1 MRKIIAVGILL
12 LFIVLLLPQLKNVD
26 SKPEKENSIKNINDA
41 EEVKE
46 IRNIVLPGFVELDVN
61 KPGKLL
67 CNLNEDFYLQFNII
81 LRDTDEVIYSSGL
94 VEYGNYINVIEL
106 NREIEKG
113 EYDAIVFI
121 QPYDIKLNKTNN
133 AKFDIRLII

>member
-12 LFIVLLLPQLKNVD
+12 LFIVLLLPKLKNVD

-41 EEVKE
+41 EEVNE
-46 IRNIVLPGFVELDVN
+46 IRNIVLPGFFELDVN

-94 VEYGNYINVIEL
+94 VEYGNYIDKLKL

-133 AKFDIRLII
+133 AKFNIRLII

>member
-12 LFIVLLLPQLKNVD
+12 LFIVLLLPQFKNVD
-26 SKPEKENSIKNINDA
+26 SKPEKENNIKNINDA

-106 NREIEKG
+106 NMEIEKG

-133 AKFDIRLII
+133 AKFNIRLII

>member
-12 LFIVLLLPQLKNVD
+12 LFIVLLLPQFKNVD
-26 SKPEKENSIKNINDA
+26 SKPEKENNIKNINDA

-94 VEYGNYINVIEL
+94 VEYGNYIDKLKL

-113 EYDAIVFI
+113 EYDAVVFI

>member
-1 MRKIIAVGILL
+1 MRKIIIAVLL
-12 LFIVLLLPQLKNVD
+12 LLIVLLLPQLKNED
-26 SKPEKENSIKNINDA
+26 NKPEKETNIKNINEA

-46 IRNIVLPGFVELDVN
+46 IKNIVLPGFIELDVN
-61 KPGKLL
+61 RPGKLL
-67 CNLNEDFYLQFNII
+67 CNMNEDFYLQFNII

-94 VEYGNYINVIEL
+94 VEYGNYIDKLKL

-133 AKFDIRLII
+133 AKSNIRLII

>member
-46 IRNIVLPGFVELDVN
+46 IKNIVLPGFVELDVN

-94 VEYGNYINVIEL
+94 VEYGNYIDKLKL

-133 AKFDIRLII
+133 AKFNIRLII

>member
-1 MRKIIAVGILL
+1 MRKIITVGILL
-12 LFIVLLLPQLKNVD
+12 LFIVLLLPQFKNVD
-26 SKPEKENSIKNINDA
+26 SKPEKENNIKNINDA

>member
-12 LFIVLLLPQLKNVD
+12 LFIVLLLPQFKNVD
-26 SKPEKENSIKNINDA
+26 SKPEKENNIKNINDA

-67 CNLNEDFYLQFNII
+67 CNMNEDFYLQFNII

-94 VEYGNYINVIEL
+94 VEYGNYIDKLKL

-133 AKFDIRLII
+133 AKFNIRLII

>member
-113 EYDAIVFI
+113 EYDAVVFI

-133 AKFDIRLII
+133 AKFNIRLII

>member
-12 LFIVLLLPQLKNVD
+12 LFIVLLLPQFKNVD
-26 SKPEKENSIKNINDA
+26 SKPEKENNIKNINDA

-46 IRNIVLPGFVELDVN
+46 IKNIVLPGFVELDVN

-94 VEYGNYINVIEL
+94 VEYGNYIDKLKL

>member
-1 MRKIIAVGILL
+1 MRKIIAAGILL
-12 LFIVLLLPQLKNVD
+12 LFIVLLLPQFKNVD
-26 SKPEKENSIKNINDA
+26 SKPEKENNIKNINDA

-94 VEYGNYINVIEL
+94 VEYGNYIDKLKL

-133 AKFDIRLII
+133 AKFNIRLII

>member
-26 SKPEKENSIKNINDA
+26 SKPEKENNIKNINDA

-67 CNLNEDFYLQFNII
+67 CNMNEDFYLQFNII

-94 VEYGNYINVIEL
+94 VEYGNYIDVIEL

-113 EYDAIVFI
+113 EYDAVVFI

-133 AKFDIRLII
+133 AKFNIRLII

>member
-12 LFIVLLLPQLKNVD
+12 LFIVLLLPQFKNVD
-26 SKPEKENSIKNINDA
+26 SKPEKENNIKNINDA

-46 IRNIVLPGFVELDVN
+46 IRNIVLPGFVELDIN

-94 VEYGNYINVIEL
+94 LEYGNYINVIEL

-113 EYDAIVFI
+113 EYDAVVFI

-133 AKFDIRLII
+133 AKFNIRLII

>member
-26 SKPEKENSIKNINDA
+26 SKPEKENNIKNINDA

-67 CNLNEDFYLQFNII
+67 CNMNEDFYLQFNII

-113 EYDAIVFI
+113 EYDAVVFI

>member
-94 VEYGNYINVIEL
+94 VEYGNYIDKLKL

>member
-81 LRDTDEVIYSSGL
+81 LRDTDEVIYSSGF
-94 VEYGNYINVIEL
+94 VEYGNYIDKLKL

-133 AKFDIRLII
+133 AKFNIRLII

>member
-12 LFIVLLLPQLKNVD
+12 LFIVLLLPQFKNVD
-26 SKPEKENSIKNINDA
+26 SKPEKETNIKNINDA

-67 CNLNEDFYLQFNII
+67 CNLNEDFYLHFNII

-94 VEYGNYINVIEL
+94 VEYGNYIDKLKL

-133 AKFDIRLII
+133 AKFNIRLII

>member
-26 SKPEKENSIKNINDA
+26 SKPEKENNIKNINDA

-46 IRNIVLPGFVELDVN
+46 IRDIVLPGFVELDVN

-94 VEYGNYINVIEL
+94 VEYGNYIDKLKL

-133 AKFDIRLII
+133 AKFNIRLII

>member
-1 MRKIIAVGILL
+1 M
-12 LFIVLLLPQLKNVD
+12 
-26 SKPEKENSIKNINDA
+26 
-41 EEVKE
+41 
-46 IRNIVLPGFVELDVN
+46 
-61 KPGKLL
+61 
-67 CNLNEDFYLQFNII
+67 CNMNEDFYLQFNII

-94 VEYGNYINVIEL
+94 VEYGNYIDKLKL

-133 AKFDIRLII
+133 AKFNIRLII

>member
-12 LFIVLLLPQLKNVD
+12 LFIVLLLPKLKNVD
-26 SKPEKENSIKNINDA
+26 SKPEKENNIKNINDA

-46 IRNIVLPGFVELDVN
+46 IKNIVLPGFVELDVN

-94 VEYGNYINVIEL
+94 VEYGNYIDKLKL

-133 AKFDIRLII
+133 AKFNIRLII

>member
-12 LFIVLLLPQLKNVD
+12 LFIVLLLPQLKNAD
-26 SKPEKENSIKNINDA
+26 SKPEKENNIKNINDA

-133 AKFDIRLII
+133 AKFNIRLII

>member
-12 LFIVLLLPQLKNVD
+12 LFIVLLLPQLKNID

-133 AKFDIRLII
+133 AKFNIRLII

>member
-26 SKPEKENSIKNINDA
+26 SKPEKENNIKNINDA

-67 CNLNEDFYLQFNII
+67 CNMNEDFYLQFNII

>member
-12 LFIVLLLPQLKNVD
+12 LFIVLLLPQFKNVD
-26 SKPEKENSIKNINDA
+26 SKPEKENNIKNINDV

-133 AKFDIRLII
+133 AKFNIRLII

>member
-12 LFIVLLLPQLKNVD
+12 LFIVLLLPQFKNVD
-26 SKPEKENSIKNINDA
+26 SKPEKENNTKNINDA

-46 IRNIVLPGFVELDVN
+46 IRNIVLPGFVEFDVN

-67 CNLNEDFYLQFNII
+67 CNMNEDFYLQFNII

-113 EYDAIVFI
+113 EYDAVVFI

-133 AKFDIRLII
+133 AKFNIRLII

>member
-26 SKPEKENSIKNINDA
+26 SKPEKENNIKNINDA

-61 KPGKLL
+61 KPGELL

-133 AKFDIRLII
+133 AKFNIRLII

>member
-1 MRKIIAVGILL
+1 MRKIITVGILL
-12 LFIVLLLPQLKNVD
+12 LFIVLLLPQFKNVD
-26 SKPEKENSIKNINDA
+26 SKPEKENNIKNINDA

-94 VEYGNYINVIEL
+94 VEYGNYIDKLKL

-133 AKFDIRLII
+133 AKFNIRLII

>member
-26 SKPEKENSIKNINDA
+26 SKPEKENNIKNINDA

-94 VEYGNYINVIEL
+94 VEYGNYIDKLKL

-113 EYDAIVFI
+113 EYDAVVFI

-133 AKFDIRLII
+133 AKFNIRLII

>member
-1 MRKIIAVGILL
+1 MRKIIAFGILL

-26 SKPEKENSIKNINDA
+26 SKPEKENNIKNINDA

-94 VEYGNYINVIEL
+94 VEYGNYIDKLKL

-133 AKFDIRLII
+133 AKFNIRLII

>member
-26 SKPEKENSIKNINDA
+26 SKPEKENNIKNINDA

-46 IRNIVLPGFVELDVN
+46 IRNIVLPGFVEFDVN

-113 EYDAIVFI
+113 EYDAVVFI

-133 AKFDIRLII
+133 AKFNIRLII

>member
-12 LFIVLLLPQLKNVD
+12 LFIVLLLPQIKNVD
-26 SKPEKENSIKNINDA
+26 SKPEKETNIKNINDA

-94 VEYGNYINVIEL
+94 VEYGNYIDKLKL

-133 AKFDIRLII
+133 AKFNIRLII

>member
-94 VEYGNYINVIEL
+94 VEYGNYIDKLKL

-133 AKFDIRLII
+133 AKFNIRLII

>member
-26 SKPEKENSIKNINDA
+26 SKPEKENNIKNINDA

-67 CNLNEDFYLQFNII
+67 CNMNEDFYLQFNII

-133 AKFDIRLII
+133 AKFNIRLII

>member
-12 LFIVLLLPQLKNVD
+12 LFIVLLLPQFKNVD
-26 SKPEKENSIKNINDA
+26 SKPEKENNIKNINDA

-94 VEYGNYINVIEL
+94 VEYGNYIDKLKL

-133 AKFDIRLII
+133 AKSNIRLII

>member
-26 SKPEKENSIKNINDA
+26 SKPEKENNIKNINDA

-113 EYDAIVFI
+113 EYDAVVFI

-133 AKFDIRLII
+133 AKFNIRLII

>member
-26 SKPEKENSIKNINDA
+26 SKPEKENNIKNINDA

-81 LRDTDEVIYSSGL
+81 LMDTDEVIYSSGL
-94 VEYGNYINVIEL
+94 VEYGNYIDKLKL

-133 AKFDIRLII
+133 AKFNIRLII

>member
-12 LFIVLLLPQLKNVD
+12 LFIVLLLPKLKNVD

-94 VEYGNYINVIEL
+94 VEYGNYIDKLKL

-133 AKFDIRLII
+133 AKFNIRLII

>member
-1 MRKIIAVGILL
+1 MRKIIAIGILL
-12 LFIVLLLPQLKNVD
+12 LFIVLLLPQFKNVD
-26 SKPEKENSIKNINDA
+26 SKPEKENNIKNINDA

-94 VEYGNYINVIEL
+94 VEYGNYIDKLKL

-133 AKFDIRLII
+133 AKFNIRLII

>member
-12 LFIVLLLPQLKNVD
+12 LFIVLLLPQFKNVD
-26 SKPEKENSIKNINDA
+26 SKPEKENNIKNINDA

-46 IRNIVLPGFVELDVN
+46 IRNIVLPGFVELDIN

-94 VEYGNYINVIEL
+94 VEYGNYIDKLKL

-133 AKFDIRLII
+133 AKFNIRLII

>member
-26 SKPEKENSIKNINDA
+26 SKPEKENNTKNINDA

-46 IRNIVLPGFVELDVN
+46 IKNIVLPGFVELDVN

-133 AKFDIRLII
+133 AKFNIRLII